1 MCFIK
6 WFAIGLC
13 WRDSNFK
20 YVKNCDLIFFIV
32 MRPFKKGCHNIR
44 NVSIFRTIRDLQRQN
59 NIMDHN
65 ITADTPHT
73 QASNKIS
80 VINGEEGPPGDGEGR
95 RLLSGGRR
103 QQSCTYSAVL
113 SSFFSPLKSPCLS
126 HWCASM
132 SCGMPSQSTFA
143 GVNFRSYQN
152 RFSPVPLDWRHLVL
166 LRFY

>member
-32 MRPFKKGCHNIR
+32 MRPFKKSCHNIR
-44 NVSIFRTIRDLQRQN
+44 NVSIFRTIRDLQRQS

-80 VINGEEGPPGDGEGR
+80 VINGEQGPPGDGEGR
-95 RLLSGGRR
+95 RLLSGGRLTTKLHLQCCAFIFLLTLAVTLPLSLVCLNVLWHAFSKHFCR
-103 QQSCTYSAVL
+103 SKLQVL
-113 SSFFSPLKSPCLS
+113 SE
-126 HWCASM
+126 
-132 SCGMPSQSTFA
+132 QI
-143 GVNFRSYQN
+143 
-152 RFSPVPLDWRHLVL
+152 
-166 LRFY
+166 